1 MLTQDRDEEL
11 VLFLEIGRLE
21 KESSDHCKSTRS
33 TTSMSSQ
40 QYPLRRTAADNFLY
54 SEDEKSDYDWLVTPP
69 GSPSKSSMNQLDA
82 PDATLMALKS
92 QVLTWL
98 LFCLYVHYSLTLVSL
113 FLQLES
119 CREEERNKT
128 SSKNQTIGLKRP
140 SSSNSSRS
148 TTRPSTP
155 DRMSATPAR
164 RSKTPTSRVTSTAAR
179 ANLTS
184 SSTSSSRSTSRPS
197 TPTRRPSSSG
207 TSRATLTSSSTSIV
221 RPRSRPSTPPKRPS
235 SSGTSRANL
244 TTARATTGTAT
255 SIRSSIRPISAN
267 STKPGSRSSTPT
279 RRPPTPP
286 GSSTVSRIKPTKP
299 ECKPVPVP
307 ALRSRPWEPYEMPGF
322 SLEAPSNLRTTLPDR
337 PQTAS
342 SRRTTAFGASS
353 SRSASIERTVARRQ
367 SCSPSRNRAPI
378 NGPGRAKKSNDS
390 GDLISPVAKGAQM
403 VERVVNA
410 RKLAP
415 PRVTEKGGSNAGKGA
430 DGVGFGRNL
439 SKSSF
444 DMALRHMDIKQ
455 GSMKGNFRQLATKV
469 PAASLYSV
477 GSSGNRRKRPVSSS
491 GSSESSSANI
501 LCLDASDDNRSDM
514 SY

>member
-1 MLTQDRDEEL
+1 
-11 VLFLEIGRLE
+11 
-21 KESSDHCKSTRS
+21 
-33 TTSMSSQ
+33 MSSQ
-40 QYPLRRTAADNFLY
+40 RYPPPRTAADNFLY
-54 SEDEKSDYDWLVTPP
+54 SEDEKSDYNWLVTPP
-69 GSPSKSSMNQLDA
+69 GSPSKISMNQFDT
-82 PDATLMALKS
+82 PDATLTM
-92 QVLTWL
+92 VLN
-98 LFCLYVHYSLTLVSL
+98 SR
-113 FLQLES
+113 LEN
-119 CREEERNKT
+119 CREEERNRT

-148 TTRPSTP
+148 TSRPS
-155 DRMSATPAR
+155 TPAR
-164 RSKTPTSRVTSTAAR
+164 RSTTPATRSTTPTSRVTSTVAR
-179 ANLTS
+179 PNLTS
-184 SSTSSSRSTSRPS
+184 SSTSTSRSTSRPS

-207 TSRATLTSSSTSIV
+207 TSRVTLTSSSTSSV
-221 RPRSRPSTPPKRPS
+221 RPTSRPSTPPRRPS

-244 TTARATTGTAT
+244 TTAGATTGTAK
-255 SIRSSIRPISAN
+255 SARSNIRPMSTP

-279 RRPPTPP
+279 RRPPTPT
-286 GSSTVSRIKPTKP
+286 GSSTVSRSKPTKP
-299 ECKPVPVP
+299 VCKSAPSST
-307 ALRSRPWEPYEMPGF
+307 LRSRPWEPYEMPGF

-378 NGPGRAKKSNDS
+378 GNANGPGRAKTSND
-390 GDLISPVAKGAQM
+390 GGGLISPVAKGAQM
-403 VERVVNA
+403 VERVASV

-415 PRVTEKGGSNAGKGA
+415 PRLAEKGGSNAGKSRSGA

-477 GSSGNRRKRPVSSS
+477 RSSGTRRKRPVSSS
-491 GSSESSSANI
+491 GSSESSSVNI
-501 LCLDASDDNRSDM
+501 LCLDGSDDNISDI

>member
-1 MLTQDRDEEL
+1 MLTHDKDEEL
-11 VLFLEIGRLE
+11 ILFLEIGRLE
-21 KESSDHCKSTRS
+21 KESDHCKIS

-40 QYPLRRTAADNFLY
+40 QYPLRRTAADKFLY
-54 SEDEKSDYDWLVTPP
+54 SEDDKSDYNWLVTPP
-69 GSPSKSSMNQLDA
+69 GSPSKSSMNQLDET
-82 PDATLMALKS
+82 DATLTMALKS
-92 QVLTWL
+92 R
-98 LFCLYVHYSLTLVSL
+98 
-113 FLQLES
+113 LEN
-119 CREEERNKT
+119 CREEERDIT
-128 SSKNQTIGLKRP
+128 SSQNQTIGLKRP

-148 TTRPSTP
+148 TSRPSTP
-155 DRMSATPAR
+155 ARSSTTPAT
-164 RSKTPTSRVTSTAAR
+164 RSKTPTSRVTSTGAG

-184 SSTSSSRSTSRPS
+184 SSTSSSKSTSRPS

-207 TSRATLTSSSTSIV
+207 TSRATLTSSSTSSV
-221 RPRSRPSTPPKRPS
+221 RPPSRPSTPPSRPS

-244 TTARATTGTAT
+244 TTARATTGTAK
-255 SIRSSIRPISAN
+255 SARSNNRPMSTP

-279 RRPPTPP
+279 RRPPTPT
-286 GSSTVSRIKPTKP
+286 GSSTVLRSKPV
-299 ECKPVPVP
+299 CKPAPSP
-307 ALRSRPWEPYEMPGF
+307 TLRSRPWEPYEMPGF

-342 SRRTTAFGASS
+342 SRRTIGFGASS
-353 SRSASIERTVARRQ
+353 SRSTSIERTVARRQ

-378 NGPGRAKKSNDS
+378 GNANVPGRAKTSNDT
-390 GDLISPVAKGAQM
+390 GGLISPVAKGTQM
-403 VERVVNA
+403 VERVASV

-415 PRVTEKGGSNAGKGA
+415 PRLIEKGGSNAAKSSSGA

-439 SKSSF
+439 SKNSF

-477 GSSGNRRKRPVSSS
+477 RSSGTRRKRPVSSS
-491 GSSESSSANI
+491 GSSESSSVNI
-501 LCLDASDDNRSDM
+501 LCLDGTDDNISDI

>member
-1 MLTQDRDEEL
+1 
-11 VLFLEIGRLE
+11 
-21 KESSDHCKSTRS
+21 
-33 TTSMSSQ
+33 MSSER
-40 QYPLRRTAADNFLY
+40 YPPRRTAADNFLY

-69 GSPSKSSMNQLDA
+69 GSPSKSSTNQLYA
-82 PDATLMALKS
+82 PDATLTVALNS
-92 QVLTWL
+92 R
-98 LFCLYVHYSLTLVSL
+98 
-113 FLQLES
+113 LEN
-119 CREEERNKT
+119 CREEEIRDRI

-140 SSSNSSRS
+140 SSANSSRS
-148 TTRPSTP
+148 TSRPSIP
-155 DRMSATPAR
+155 DRRSTTPAT
-164 RSKTPTSRVTSTAAR
+164 RSKTPTQRVTSTGAR

-184 SSTSSSRSTSRPS
+184 SSTSSSRPASRAS

-207 TSRATLTSSSTSIV
+207 TSRATLTSSSTSSV
-221 RPRSRPSTPPKRPS
+221 RPTSRPSTPPRRPS

-255 SIRSSIRPISAN
+255 SARSNIKPMSTPG
-267 STKPGSRSSTPT
+267 TKPGSRSSTPT

-286 GSSTVSRIKPTKP
+286 GSSSTVSRSKPAKP
-299 ECKPVPVP
+299 VCKPAPSP
-307 ALRSRPWEPYEMPGF
+307 ILRSRPWEPYEMPGF

-342 SRRTTAFGASS
+342 SCRTAAFGSSS

-378 NGPGRAKKSNDS
+378 SNANGPGRAKTSNN
-390 GDLISPVAKGAQM
+390 GGGLISPVAKGVLM
-403 VERVVNA
+403 VERVVSA

-415 PRVTEKGGSNAGKGA
+415 PRLTEKGGSNAGKSSSGA

-477 GSSGNRRKRPVSSS
+477 RSSGTRRKRPVSSS

-501 LCLDASDDNRSDM
+501 LCLDGTDDNLSDI

>member
-1 MLTQDRDEEL
+1 
-11 VLFLEIGRLE
+11 
-21 KESSDHCKSTRS
+21 
-33 TTSMSSQ
+33 MSSQ
-40 QYPLRRTAADNFLY
+40 RYALRRTAADNFLY

-69 GSPSKSSMNQLDA
+69 GSPNKSSVNQLDA
-82 PDATLMALKS
+82 PDATLTMALKS
-92 QVLTWL
+92 R
-98 LFCLYVHYSLTLVSL
+98 
-113 FLQLES
+113 LEN
-119 CREEERNKT
+119 CREEERDRT

-148 TTRPSTP
+148 TIRPS
-155 DRMSATPAR
+155 TPAR
-164 RSKTPTSRVTSTAAR
+164 RSTTPATRSTPPTSHVISTGAR
-179 ANLTS
+179 PNLTS
-184 SSTSSSRSTSRPS
+184 SSTSNSRSTSRPS

-207 TSRATLTSSSTSIV
+207 TSRATSTAARVTLTSSSTCTTSST
-221 RPRSRPSTPPKRPS
+221 SRPSTPPRRPS
-235 SSGTSRANL
+235 TSGTSRANL
-244 TTARATTGTAT
+244 TTSRATTSAAT
-255 SIRSSIRPISAN
+255 SARSNTRPMSTP

-279 RRPPTPP
+279 RRPPTPT
-286 GSSTVSRIKPTKP
+286 GSSTVSRSKPTKP
-299 ECKPVPVP
+299 VCKPAAPLP
-307 ALRSRPWEPYEMPGF
+307 SLRSRPWEPYEMPGF

-353 SRSASIERTVARRQ
+353 SRSASIERTVTRRQ
-367 SCSPSRNRAPI
+367 SCSPSRNRVPI
-378 NGPGRAKKSNDS
+378 GNAKGPGRAKTSNDD
-390 GDLISPVAKGAQM
+390 GGGLISPVAKGVQM
-403 VERVVNA
+403 VERVVSA

-415 PRVTEKGGSNAGKGA
+415 PRLTEKGGSNAGKSSSGA

-477 GSSGNRRKRPVSSS
+477 RSSGTRRKRPVSSS
-491 GSSESSSANI
+491 GSSESSSVII
-501 LCLDASDDNRSDM
+501 LCLDGSDDNISDI